1 MAATSRELPHTSWPQ
16 GKTMSAAI
24 SALLRSSRLFKTN
37 IDRFDDHHPG
47 RKPRHSPA
55 TGRRPAT
62 LRLSACNCA
71 VQ

>member
-1 MAATSRELPHTSWPQ
+1 MARAELTSRDRR
-16 GKTMSAAI
+16 KTMSAAI
-24 SALLRSSRLFKTN
+24 SALLRSSRLFKTS

-55 TGRRPAT
+55 TGRRPASP
-62 LRLSACNCA
+62 RLSACNCA